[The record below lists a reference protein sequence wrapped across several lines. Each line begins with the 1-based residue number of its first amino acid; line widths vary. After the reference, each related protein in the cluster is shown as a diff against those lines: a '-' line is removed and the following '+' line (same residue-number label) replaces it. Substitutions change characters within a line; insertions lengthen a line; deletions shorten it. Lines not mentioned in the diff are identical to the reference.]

1 MYFLKLIQQF
11 FPFKKEIINKENSI
25 SFIVDESSRVKIK
38 IIINDVSLKSSN
50 NFGFLL
56 YLINSGYYTKSA
68 LDSLVELSKEHP
80 NYESFIEHTI
90 HSWSQNL
97 DIKPIISPSN
107 FCAING
113 INK

>member
-1 MYFLKLIQQF
+1 MLT
-11 FPFKKEIINKENSI
+11 KKPKT
-25 SFIVDESSRVKIK
+25 KIK